1 LQRADMLVSAT
12 GLPTMRFSKGNLS
25 GSQKWMLALLL
36 LLPLVVAAGKWSVLP
51 TSEFLTRSI
60 SLVDIPDE
68 MQRRVHYVLF
78 VPLGAILIV
87 LCRLTF
93 GIRLFGPFRSILLA
107 VAFQITGIVLGIIF
121 LILTVGAVAV
131 IRPELK
137 RMRLPYF
144 SRVSVTLSLVS
155 VIIIATMLS
164 AVWLDAGSLQRVAYF
179 PLVVLCLIGEA
190 FARTLQKEGLRSAL
204 WRGTMTVMVGVL
216 LTLLAG
222 IPELR
227 QLMLRFPELL
237 VAQIG
242 CIMVISEFLDLR
254 LFEWLNPAAAEEDE
268 GKPGGDAPAIV
279 DGSKNQAA

>member
-1 LQRADMLVSAT
+1 MLVSAT

-121 LILTVGAVAV
+121 LVFTVGAVAV

-190 FARTLQKEGLRSAL
+190 FARTLQKEGLRSAM
-204 WRGTMTVMVGVL
+204 WRGVMTVMVGVL

-222 IPELR
+222 IPALR
-227 QLMLRFPELL
+227 QIMLRFPEILI
-237 VAQIG
+237 AQIG

-254 LFEWLNPAAAEEDE
+254 LFEWLNPAASDEE
-268 GKPGGDAPAIV
+268 KPGGDAPSSV
-279 DGSKNQAA
+279 DGVEDKAA

>member
-1 LQRADMLVSAT
+1 
-12 GLPTMRFSKGNLS
+12 MRFSKGNLS
-25 GSQKWMLALLL
+25 RNQKWMLALLL

-60 SLVDIPDE
+60 SLVDIPPE

-78 VPLGAILIV
+78 VPLGAILVV

-254 LFEWLNPAAAEEDE
+254 LFEWLNPAAAEDE